1 MASKRLAKS
10 VVNWKAFGERVSDAN
25 LPYFKKF
32 KLLSDTYSGKVS
44 QLPETLPKIDF
55 AHYKSLGAPAAV
67 VDSLE
72 KAYGS
77 AKVAY
82 PADTND
88 SVNKIE
94 KKFQEAKKEREA
106 YVSEENNNI
115 KQLTDVVEVCKKAF
129 PPKDEWTLQLYTAYF
144 PDCIPN
150 PQVRPTIFPHTM
162 LNEDFFGDVAHQSQA
177 YYDFDLAS
185 MPLYRMPYKSSVQ
198 NEYVKSREPDYLD
211 TFSSIGYTSPKEEAD
226 RLKAEWPARL
236 NEYKTTEKT
245 TNKKFWQEHEE
256 GKEAFREI
264 GRTVKSLMGK
274 KKDKKA

>member
-10 VVNWKAFGERVSDAN
+10 AVNWAAFRERVSDGN

-44 QLPETLPKIDF
+44 QLPESLPKIDF

-72 KAYGS
+72 KAYGA

-82 PADTND
+82 PADTNNN
-88 SVNKIE
+88 VE
-94 KKFQEAKKEREA
+94 KLEKEFQEAKKQRQA
-106 YVSEENNNI
+106 YIAEENANI
-115 KQLTDVVEVCKKAF
+115 KQLNEVVEVCKKAF
-129 PPKDEWTLQLYTAYF
+129 PPKDEWTMQLYTAYF
-144 PDCIPN
+144 PDCMPN
-150 PQVRPTIFPHTM
+150 PQVRPTLFPHTM

-185 MPLYRMPYKSSVQ
+185 VPLYRLPYRSSVQ

-211 TFSSIGYTSPKEEAD
+211 TFSSIGYNSPKEEAD
-226 RLKAEWPARL
+226 RLKAEWPAVL
-236 NEYKTTEKT
+236 QSYKEKEQ
-245 TNKKFWQEHEE
+245 NASKKFWQEHEE

-264 GRTVKSLMGK
+264 GRTVKSLMSKK
-274 KKDKKA
+274 KKDKA